1 MRTLRQELNEKFVEV
16 YFLSKSIAIYEKEV
30 NSLQALLGG
39 MKIQQEKGN
48 ISLMEISRLE
58 SMLFS
63 LRKEK
68 RTGSSKPL
76 PTWKTSAR
84 TKILI
89 SAIIPVR
96 FGTRRNLN

>member
-1 MRTLRQELNEKFVEV
+1 
-16 YFLSKSIAIYEKEV
+16 
-30 NSLQALLGG
+30 

-68 RTGSSKPL
+68 NERENDLLT
-76 PTWKTSAR
+76 
-84 TKILI
+84 
-89 SAIIPVR
+89 
-96 FGTRRNLN
+96 TREN